1 MKVTT
6 STRGSPQLRKR
17 QAIDKN
23 VGEIVSHISRFVVE
37 VTVIEH
43 LPIVLYALLGTAVD
57 TVLQV
62 LLDGPHVHGPLDNL
76 EIVRQVESHWINRF
90 MKRPCIMVSP

>member
-1 MKVTT
+1 MTHHDN
-6 STRGSPQLRKR
+6 
-17 QAIDKN
+17 I
-23 VGEIVSHISRFVVE
+23 ISRFVVE

-76 EIVRQVESHWINRF
+76 EIVLQDKKGHHDI
-90 MKRPCIMVSP
+90 ITT